1 MTCQFAN
8 HLIPTC
14 FQQVNNGQMKTSD
27 FCEICR
33 LKKRISNPS
42 NQRRKQKREEARM
55 ISINGPGPSSTITM
69 SPQEIGHYQS
79 PNVNGMVV
87 NFMRRDTW
95 RRPCALG
102 ATQILVGDSQIRRLS
117 APLCPGSLQISYS
130 GADSLGELEF
140 SNLDSIKKSIFYR
153 SLSSPLFWFGNIWK
167 IQQWIFEL
175 SAALEIY

>member
-1 MTCQFAN
+1 MNCQFAN

-14 FQQVNNGQMKTSD
+14 YQQVNDGGMITSD

-42 NQRRKQKREEARM
+42 NRRRKQRREEERM
-55 ISINGPGPSSTITM
+55 NSISGPGSNSTITM

-87 NFMRRDTW
+87 NYMRRDTW

-102 ATQILVGDSQIRRLS
+102 ATQILVRDSQIRRLS

-140 SNLDSIKKSIFYR
+140 SYLHS
-153 SLSSPLFWFGNIWK
+153 
-167 IQQWIFEL
+167 
-175 SAALEIY
+175 